1 MLTSTPHAAAKS
13 ALLPVIADLD
23 VRPPNALEII
33 APITP
38 GIAATPRTG
47 LLEARRRRNTRRG
60 NR

>member
-1 MLTSTPHAAAKS
+1 MLTSTPHAAAKP

-23 VRPPNALEII
+23 VRTPNAIEII
-33 APITP
+33 APIAP
-38 GIAATPRTG
+38 GVSETPRIG